1 MEPLY
6 RVVLKRAWNITK
18 RNPVLWIFGFFAIF
32 LWTGGELQMFLD
44 TLTTVGNIQ
53 HPSGDFAFIL
63 ATLAAFFSGPL
74 TSQIFVLKVLIF
86 TLAVTFSLAFLWIII
101 VSEIAI
107 IKSTIE
113 LDDKVKP
120 NFNKSIKDANKS
132 LFTVLGL
139 HIISKVLINALIIGI
154 SLPILIF
161 IVKSSISYRLPIAI
175 VVWVIFLPIAIIISF
190 VFKYAIN
197 FVVLRGERLWKSI
210 GSAWTLFKTNWIV
223 SIEMA
228 IFILLINFI
237 VGLLVLI
244 ATRIIIGPFDLLTIY
259 LMSGGVKEFL
269 FTKVLPL
276 FLLYVLVGS
285 IISVFQISSWTLIF
299 DKITTGKR
307 YSKLIRLIAS
317 MSSYMSTK
325 NQISKVSDVDK
336 QVIKIPKVIIKRRSG
351 RPKVK

>member
-6 RVVLKRAWNITK
+6 RVVLKKAWNITK
-18 RNPVLWIFGFFAIF
+18 KNPVLWIFGFFAVF

-44 TLTTVGNIQ
+44 TITTVGDIKNL
-53 HPSGDFAFIL
+53 SGDFFIKL
-63 ATLAAFFSGPL
+63 TTLLTFFSGPL
-74 TSQIFVLKVLIF
+74 TAQIFLLKVLIF
-86 TLAVTFSLAFLWIII
+86 ILVVVFSLVFLWIVI

-120 NFNKSIKDANKS
+120 KFSKFIKDANKS

-139 HIISKVLINALIIGI
+139 HIISKILINILIIGI
-154 SLPILIF
+154 SLPLLIF
-161 IVKSSISYRLPIAI
+161 IVRSSISYRLPIAI

-190 VFKYAIN
+190 IFKYAIN
-197 FVVLRGERLWKSI
+197 FVVLRGEKLWKSI
-210 GSAWTLFKTNWIV
+210 GSAWILFKTNWII

-228 IFILLINFI
+228 IWILFINTA
-237 VGLLVLI
+237 VGLLVLLI
-244 ATRIIIGPFDLLTIY
+244 TRMMIGPFDILTIY
-259 LMSGGVKEFL
+259 LLSGGISEF
-269 FTKVLPL
+269 FFIKVLPL
-276 FLLYVLVGS
+276 FLLYILVGS
-285 IISVFQISSWTLIF
+285 IISVFQISSWTLVF
-299 DKITTGKR
+299 DKITTAKR
-307 YSKLIRLIAS
+307 YSKLVRLIAS

-336 QVIKIPKVIIKRRSG
+336 PVIETPKVIKKRRIG

>member
-18 RNPVLWIFGFFAIF
+18 KNPVLWIFGFFAVF
-32 LWTGGELQMFLD
+32 LWTGGELQVFLD
-44 TLTTVGNIQ
+44 TITTIGNIQ
-53 HPSGDFAFIL
+53 SSGGIFAVNL
-63 ATLAAFFSGPL
+63 ETLVTFFSGPL
-74 TSQIFVLKVLIF
+74 TAQIFVLKVLIF
-86 TLAVTFSLAFLWIII
+86 TLAVMLSLIFLWIVI

-120 NFNKSIKDANKS
+120 KFNKSIKDANKS
-132 LFTVLGL
+132 FFTVLGL
-139 HIISKVLINALIIGI
+139 HIISKILINILIIGI
-154 SLPILIF
+154 SLPLLIF
-161 IVKSSISYRLPIAI
+161 IVRSSISYRLPIAI
-175 VVWVIFLPIAIIISF
+175 VIWVIFLPIAIIISF
-190 VFKYAIN
+190 IFKYAIN
-197 FVVLRGERLWKSI
+197 FVVLKGERLWRSI
-210 GSAWTLFKTNWIV
+210 GNAWMLFKTNWIV

-228 IFILLINFI
+228 IWILFINTIVGFLVLLI
-237 VGLLVLI
+237 
-244 ATRIIIGPFDLLTIY
+244 TRIIIGPFDLLTVY
-259 LMSGGVKEFL
+259 WMSGGIKEFF

-307 YSKLIRLIAS
+307 YSKLVRLIAS

-325 NQISKVSDVDK
+325 NQISKLSDVDK
-336 QVIKIPKVIIKRRSG
+336 QVIETPKVIVKRRSG
-351 RPKVK
+351 RPKLK